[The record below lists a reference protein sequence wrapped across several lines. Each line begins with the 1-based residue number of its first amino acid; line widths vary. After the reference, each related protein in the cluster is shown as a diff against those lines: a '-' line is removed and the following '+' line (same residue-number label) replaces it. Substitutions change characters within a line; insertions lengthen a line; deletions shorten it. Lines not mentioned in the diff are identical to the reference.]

1 MAIVPR
7 LSNLRLLGSRDLH
20 TRFCT
25 GGAGTSDLPHSEQD
39 NQQGEEPGLHGAD
52 IYTPTGFLARRTS
65 YDPKTLSTR

>member
-7 LSNLRLLGSRDLH
+7 LGNLRLLDRRDLH

-25 GGAGTSDLPHSEQD
+25 GCAGTGDLPYSEQD

-52 IYTPTGFLARRTS
+52 IYTPTGFLARRTN
-65 YDPKTLSTR
+65 YDPITPSTR